1 MTEPAITPE
10 LVAKHNLTPEE
21 YAHAK
26 EILGGRE
33 PSYTELGIFSVMWSE
48 HCSYKNTRPLLKTF
62 PTKSPKILVGAGE
75 ENAGIID
82 IGDGLAIAFKIESHN
97 HPSAVEPFQGAA
109 TGVGGIVRD
118 IFTMGAR
125 PVCAVN
131 SLRFGPITKEII
143 PKNGKNK
150 SIESVQITQAGKIHF
165 GVEVIILS
173 EQQIAADVIAAVP
186 THIAKKYHVVPVS
199 KKKNSLTIALA
210 DPSDFAT
217 IDNLTHLLQSELE
230 IKTSSPEEIEAAIK
244 KYYSGNS
251 ETNGV
256 QNQIANNRRLFAE
269 VVSGIAHY
277 GNCFGIPTIA
287 GEVYFD
293 KSYEGNPLVNA
304 FCLGVL
310 RHEQIARGAAKGI
323 GNPVFYVGPA
333 TGRDG
338 LAGAAFASKDLTE
351 ESAEQQRGAVQVGD
365 PFMEKLVC
373 EACLELLATGCVAG
387 IQDMGAAGL
396 TCSTCE
402 TAARAGTGIEIE
414 LDKVPQRAPNM
425 TSYEIMLSESQERML
440 IIVHKG
446 REAEVKRIFD
456 KWDLPWAEVGFVT
469 DTGRMVVRH
478 GGKIVADIPAKK
490 IADESPVYQ
499 RESSEPEYL
508 KAVRAFRLDGIPDT
522 KTPADD
528 LKKLLAWPSIASKNW
543 VYRQYDHQVRDGSV
557 VLPGSDAAVIR
568 IKSDSLPVMGGTGDS
583 PVASG
588 NLPEAS
594 GRLVAGQNRP
604 VACSTQIPEKLIA
617 MTVDCNGVYVYLDPY
632 EGAKAVVTEACR
644 NLACS
649 GAVPLGATDN
659 LNMAN
664 PHKPELFWQMR
675 ESVRGLAEACKFF
688 NAPVTGGNCSLYNQN
703 PSGPIDPTPT
713 VAVVGIVEKL
723 EHVTTQWFKD
733 EGDAIILLGEIVDAN
748 DPILGLG
755 GSAYLQVIH
764 GKKTGSP
771 PRCDLETAK
780 TLHTT
785 LLGLIQSGLVKSA
798 HDCSDGGLAVALAES
813 CISQLIAR
821 ETPRLI
827 GATIDLSKVGQASS
841 LSEKE
846 THRQDACA
854 TMRLDAFLFG
864 ETQSRVVISCKPLD
878 TVKVVERAKL
888 MGVPAIQI
896 GKVGGDKLTVKTTS
910 GEFSAPLIELHDAWW
925 NSIARAMA

>member
-1 MTEPAITPE
+1 MTEPDITPE

-21 YAHAK
+21 YAHAV
-26 EILGGRE
+26 EILGRT

-48 HCSYKNTRPLLKTF
+48 HCSYKNTKPLLKTF
-62 PTKSPKILVGAGE
+62 PTKSPKIMVGAGE

-82 IGDGLAIAFKIESHN
+82 IGDGIAIAFKIESHN
-97 HPSAVEPFQGAA
+97 HPSAVEPFQGAT

-131 SLRFGPITKEII
+131 SLRFGPITKE
-143 PKNGKNK
+143 KAESGKRK
-150 SIESVQITQAGKIHF
+150 AEIGSAS
-165 GVEVIILS
+165 
-173 EQQIAADVIAAVP
+173 
-186 THIAKKYHVVPVS
+186 
-199 KKKNSLTIALA
+199 
-210 DPSDFAT
+210 DP
-217 IDNLTHLLQSELE
+217 
-230 IKTSSPEEIEAAIK
+230 EAAAEAQLK
-244 KYYSGNS
+244 
-251 ETNGV
+251 
-256 QNQIANNRRLFAE
+256 NNRRLFAG

-277 GNCFGIPTIA
+277 GNCFGIPTVA

-293 KSYEGNPLVNA
+293 KTYQGNPLVNA

-310 RHEQIARGAAKGI
+310 RHEQITRGAAKGV

-338 LAGAAFASKDLTE
+338 LAGAAFASQDLTE

-387 IQDMGAAGL
+387 MQDMGAAGL

-402 TAARAGTGIEIE
+402 MAARAGTGIEIE

-425 TSYEIMLSESQERML
+425 SSYEIMLSESQERML
-440 IIVHKG
+440 IVVHKG
-446 REAEVKRIFD
+446 REEEVKRIFD
-456 KWDLPWAEVGFVT
+456 KWDLPWSEIGIIT
-469 DTGRMVVRH
+469 DTGHMKVRH
-478 GGKIVADIPAKK
+478 GGKLVVDIPAKK

-499 RESSEPEYL
+499 REAKEPAYIAEV
-508 KAVRAFRLDGIPDT
+508 KAFRLDGI
-522 KTPADD
+522 ADCRLPIED

-568 IKSDSLPVMGGTGDS
+568 IKTDSLPVMSAELAAKVGDPTVS
-583 PVASG
+583 
-588 NLPEAS
+588 
-594 GRLVAGQNRP
+594 
-604 VACSTQIPEKLIA
+604 EKLIA
-617 MTVDCNGVYVYLDPY
+617 MTVDCNGGYVYLDPY
-632 EGAKAVVTEACR
+632 EGAKIAVAEACR

-649 GAVPLGATDN
+649 GAIPLGATDN
-659 LNMAN
+659 LNM
-664 PHKPELFWQMR
+664 PSPLKPELFWQIA
-675 ESVRGLAEACKFF
+675 ESVRGLAEGCRAF
-688 NAPVTGGNCSLYNQN
+688 NAPVTGGNCSLYNQS
-703 PSGPIDPTPT
+703 PAGPIDPTPT
-713 VAVVGIVEKL
+713 ISVVGLIEKL

-733 EGDAIILLGEIVDAN
+733 AGDAIILLGDAVDKA

-764 GKKTGSP
+764 GQKNGSP
-771 PRCDLETAK
+771 PRCDLEVAK

-785 LLGLIQSGLVKSA
+785 LIGLIQSGLVKSA
-798 HDCSDGGLAVALAES
+798 HDCSEGGLAVALAES

-827 GATIDLSKVGQASS
+827 GATIDLSALKDV
-841 LSEKE
+841 
-846 THRQDACA
+846 
-854 TMRLDAFLFG
+854 RLDALLFG
-864 ETQSRVVISCKPLD
+864 ETQSRVAISCQPLD
-878 TVKVVERAKL
+878 AVKVVERAKL
-888 MGVPAIQI
+888 MGVPATQI
-896 GKVGGDKLTVKTTS
+896 GKVGGDQLMVKTAA
-910 GEFSAPLIELHDAWW
+910 GEFSAPLTELHDAWW

>member
-10 LVAKHNLTPEE
+10 LVAKHNLTPDE

-26 EILGGRE
+26 QILGRE

-62 PTKSPKILVGAGE
+62 PTKSKKILVGAGE

-82 IGDGLAIAFKIESHN
+82 IGNGLAIAFKIESHN

-125 PVCAVN
+125 PICSVN
-131 SLRFGPITKEII
+131 SLRFGPITE
-143 PKNGKNK
+143 NRMG
-150 SIESVQITQAGKIHF
+150 SARASR
-165 GVEVIILS
+165 
-173 EQQIAADVIAAVP
+173 AAVDAP
-186 THIAKKYHVVPVS
+186 STAK
-199 KKKNSLTIALA
+199 A
-210 DPSDFAT
+210 DDEASSVTREDACAPRT
-217 IDNLTHLLQSELE
+217 E
-230 IKTSSPEEIEAAIK
+230 IL
-244 KYYSGNS
+244 
-251 ETNGV
+251 
-256 QNQIANNRRLFAE
+256 NNRRLFAG
-269 VVSGIAHY
+269 VVAGIAYY

-310 RHEQIARGAAKGI
+310 RHGQIARGAAKGI

-338 LAGAAFASKDLTE
+338 LAGAAFASQDLTE
-351 ESAEQQRGAVQVGD
+351 ESAEKQRGAVQVGD

-373 EACLELLATGCVAG
+373 EACLELLATGAVAG

-425 TSYEIMLSESQERML
+425 SSYEIMLSESQERML

-446 REAEVKRIFD
+446 REEEVKRIFD
-456 KWDLPWAEVGFVT
+456 KWDLPWSEIGFVT
-469 DTGRMVVRH
+469 DTGRMVVKH
-478 GGKIVADIPAKK
+478 HDEVVADIPAKK

-499 RESSEPEYL
+499 RDSKEPEYL
-508 KAVRAFRLDGIPDT
+508 KEVRAFRLDGIPDT
-522 KTPADD
+522 QDAKAD
-528 LKKLLAWPSIASKNW
+528 LLKLLAWPTIASKNW
-543 VYRQYDHQVRDGSV
+543 VYRQYDHMVRDGSV
-557 VLPGSDAAVIR
+557 VCPGSDAAVLR
-568 IKSDSLPVMGGTGDS
+568 IKADSLPDADS
-583 PVASG
+583 GITHHAS
-588 NLPEAS
+588 
-594 GRLVAGQNRP
+594 R
-604 VACSTQIPEKLIA
+604 IA
-617 MTVDCNGVYVYLDPY
+617 DKFIALTVDCNGAYVYLDPY
-632 EGAKAVVTEACR
+632 EGAKAAMAEACR

-649 GAVPLGATDN
+649 GAVPLGTTDN
-659 LNMAN
+659 LNM
-664 PHKPELFWQMR
+664 PSPLKPELFWQMK
-675 ESVRGLAEACKFF
+675 ESVRGLADACKAF
-688 NAPVTGGNCSLYNQN
+688 NAPVTGGNCSLYNQS
-703 PSGPIDPTPT
+703 PAGPIDPTPT
-713 VAVVGIVEKL
+713 VAVVGIIEKP

-733 EGDAIILLGEIVDAN
+733 EGDAIILLGDAVDQ
-748 DPILGLG
+748 DDSLLGLG

-764 GKKTGSP
+764 GQKNGTP

-780 TLHTT
+780 NLHTT

-798 HDCSDGGLAVALAES
+798 HDCSEGGLAVCLAES
-813 CISQLIAR
+813 CISQLVAR

-827 GATIDLSKVGQASS
+827 GAMVDLQAVAQASGLCS
-841 LSEKE
+841 RLN
-846 THRQDACA
+846 HRPEACA
-854 TMRLDAFLFG
+854 TMRLDALLFG
-864 ETQSRVVISCKPLD
+864 ETQSRVVITCQPLD
-878 TVKVVERAKL
+878 AVKVVERAKL
-888 MGVPAIQI
+888 MGVPAAQI
-896 GKVGGDKLTVKTTS
+896 GRVGGDQLAVKTAA
-910 GEFSAPLIELHDAWW
+910 GEFSVPVAELHDAWW

>member
-1 MTEPAITPE
+1 MQEPAITPE
-10 LVAKHNLTPEE
+10 LVQKHNLTPDE
-21 YAHAK
+21 YAKIK
-26 EILGGRE
+26 EVLGRE
-33 PSYTELGIFSVMWSE
+33 PGYTELGIFSVMWSE

-125 PVCAVN
+125 PVCAIN
-131 SLRFGPITKEII
+131 SLRFGPITADNAAGEKG
-143 PKNGKNK
+143 GKG
-150 SIESVQITQAGKIHF
+150 ER
-165 GVEVIILS
+165 E
-173 EQQIAADVIAAVP
+173 
-186 THIAKKYHVVPVS
+186 
-199 KKKNSLTIALA
+199 
-210 DPSDFAT
+210 
-217 IDNLTHLLQSELE
+217 
-230 IKTSSPEEIEAAIK
+230 KTSSTHALPPAPFPPGSPAAT
-244 KYYSGNS
+244 SA
-251 ETNGV
+251 EV
-256 QNQIANNRRLFAE
+256 LNNRRLFAG

-338 LAGAAFASKDLTE
+338 LAGAAFASQDLTD

-373 EACLELLATGCVAG
+373 EACLELLATGAVAG

-414 LDKVPQRAPNM
+414 LDKVPQRAPHM

-440 IIVHKG
+440 IIVKKG
-446 REAEVKRIFD
+446 REDEVKRIFD
-456 KWDLPWAEVGFVT
+456 KWDLPWSEIGQVT

-478 GGKIVADIPAKK
+478 HGRVVVDVPAKK
-490 IADESPVYQ
+490 LADEAPVYYRDAQ
-499 RESSEPEYL
+499 EPAYL
-508 KAVRAFRLDGIPDT
+508 KEIRAFTLDGI
-522 KTPADD
+522 ADCQSPIAD
-528 LKKLLAWPSIASKNW
+528 LKKLLGWPSIASKNW
-543 VYRQYDHQVRDGSV
+543 VYRQYDHMVRDGSV
-557 VLPGSDAAVIR
+557 VCPGSDAAVIR
-568 IKSDSLPVMGGTGDS
+568 IKTDSQPESSDAKPTAD
-583 PVASG
+583 
-588 NLPEAS
+588 
-594 GRLVAGQNRP
+594 
-604 VACSTQIPEKLIA
+604 KFIA

-632 EGAKAVVTEACR
+632 EGGKAAITEACR

-664 PHKPELFWQMR
+664 PHKPELFWQMK
-675 ESVRGLAEACKFF
+675 ESVRGLADGCKAF

-713 VAVVGIVEKL
+713 VAVVGLVEKP
-723 EHVTTQWFKD
+723 EYITTQWFKD
-733 EGDAIILLGEIVDAN
+733 EGDAIVLLGDVVDAK
-748 DPILGLG
+748 DSIFGLG
-755 GSAYLQVIH
+755 GSAYLQVVH

-771 PRCDLETAK
+771 PRCDFDQAK

-785 LLGLIQSGLVKSA
+785 LLGLIQSGLIKSA
-798 HDCSDGGLAVALAES
+798 HDCSDGGLMVALAES
-813 CISQLIAR
+813 CISQQIAR

-827 GATIDLSKVGQASS
+827 GAQIDLTGLLSPS
-841 LSEKE
+841 LSSAPSGGEGARRAGE
-846 THRQDACA
+846 EVL
-854 TMRLDAFLFG
+854 RLDALLFG
-864 ETQSRVVISCKPLD
+864 ETQSRVVVSCKPLD
-878 TVKVVERAKL
+878 AVKVIERAKL
-888 MGVPAIQI
+888 LGVPAARI
-896 GKVGGDKLTVKTTS
+896 GVVGGDKLVLKTS
-910 GEFSAPLIELHDAWW
+910 AGEFSVPTTELHDPWW
-925 NSIARAMA
+925 NSIARTMA

>member
-21 YAHAK
+21 YAHAV
-26 EILGGRE
+26 EILGRT

-82 IGDGLAIAFKIESHN
+82 IGDGIAIAFKIESHN
-97 HPSAVEPFQGAA
+97 HPSAVEPFQGAT

-131 SLRFGPITKEII
+131 SLRFGPIRAEDMKF
-143 PKNGKNK
+143 NGNPLTPSLSPSGGEGGRRPGEGDTADEKTLVTNK
-150 SIESVQITQAGKIHF
+150 
-165 GVEVIILS
+165 
-173 EQQIAADVIAAVP
+173 
-186 THIAKKYHVVPVS
+186 
-199 KKKNSLTIALA
+199 
-210 DPSDFAT
+210 
-217 IDNLTHLLQSELE
+217 
-230 IKTSSPEEIEAAIK
+230 
-244 KYYSGNS
+244 
-251 ETNGV
+251 
-256 QNQIANNRRLFAE
+256 RLFSG

-277 GNCFGIPTIA
+277 GNCFGIPTVA

-293 KSYEGNPLVNA
+293 KTYQGNPLVNA

-310 RHEQIARGAAKGI
+310 RHEQITRGAAKGV

-338 LAGAAFASKDLTE
+338 LAGAAFASQDLTE

-387 IQDMGAAGL
+387 MQDMGAAGL

-402 TAARAGTGIEIE
+402 MAARAGTGIEIE

-425 TSYEIMLSESQERML
+425 SSYEIMLSESQERML
-440 IIVHKG
+440 IVVHKG
-446 REAEVKRIFD
+446 REEVVKRIFD
-456 KWDLPWAEVGFVT
+456 KWDLPWSEIGIIT
-469 DTGRMVVRH
+469 DTGHMVVRH
-478 GGKIVADIPAKK
+478 GGKLVVDIPARK

-499 RESSEPEYL
+499 REAIEPAYL
-508 KAVRAFRLDGIPDT
+508 KDVRAFRLDGISDT
-522 KTPADD
+522 QNPGED

-543 VYRQYDHQVRDGSV
+543 VYRQYDQQVRAGSV

-568 IKSDSLPVMGGTGDS
+568 IKTDSLPVMSAELAAKVGDPKVS
-583 PVASG
+583 
-588 NLPEAS
+588 
-594 GRLVAGQNRP
+594 
-604 VACSTQIPEKLIA
+604 EKLIA
-617 MTVDCNGVYVYLDPY
+617 MTVDCNGGYVYLDPY
-632 EGAKAVVTEACR
+632 EGAKAAVAEACR

-649 GAVPLGATDN
+649 GAIPLGATDN
-659 LNMAN
+659 LNM
-664 PHKPELFWQMR
+664 PSPLKPELFWQIK
-675 ESVRGLAEACKFF
+675 ESVRGLADGCRAFD
-688 NAPVTGGNCSLYNQN
+688 APVTGGNCSLYNQS
-703 PSGPIDPTPT
+703 PAGPIDPTPT
-713 VAVVGIVEKL
+713 ISVVGLIEKL

-733 EGDAIILLGEIVDAN
+733 EGDAIILLGEIVDQA
-748 DPILGLG
+748 DPIFGLG

-764 GKKTGSP
+764 GQKNGSP
-771 PRCDLETAK
+771 PRCNLEVAK

-785 LLGLIQSGLVKSA
+785 LIGLIQSGLVKSA
-798 HDCSDGGLAVALAES
+798 HDCSEGGLAVALAES
-813 CISQLIAR
+813 CISQIIAR

-827 GATIDLSKVGQASS
+827 GATIDLSIPLTRPSDTLTPRGGVGRGEGAA
-841 LSEKE
+841 L
-846 THRQDACA
+846 
-854 TMRLDAFLFG
+854 RLDALLFG
-864 ETQSRVVISCKPLD
+864 ETQSRIVISCKALD
-878 TVKVVERAKL
+878 AVKVVERAKL
-888 MGVPAIQI
+888 MGVPAVQI
-896 GKVGGDKLTVKTTS
+896 GKVGGDKLTVKTAS
-910 GEFSAPLIELHDAWW
+910 GEFSAPLTELHDAWW

>member
-1 MTEPAITPE
+1 MSEPVITPE

-21 YAHAK
+21 YAHAR
-26 EILGGRE
+26 EILGRT

-82 IGDGLAIAFKIESHN
+82 IGDGIAIAFKIESHN
-97 HPSAVEPFQGAA
+97 HPSAVEPFQGAT

-131 SLRFGPITKEII
+131 SLRFGELT
-143 PKNGKNK
+143 
-150 SIESVQITQAGKIHF
+150 
-165 GVEVIILS
+165 
-173 EQQIAADVIAAVP
+173 DP
-186 THIAKKYHVVPVS
+186 TV
-199 KKKNSLTIALA
+199 
-210 DPSDFAT
+210 
-217 IDNLTHLLQSELE
+217 
-230 IKTSSPEEIEAAIK
+230 
-244 KYYSGNS
+244 
-251 ETNGV
+251 
-256 QNQIANNRRLFAE
+256 RRLFSG

-277 GNCFGIPTIA
+277 GNCFGIPTVA

-293 KSYEGNPLVNA
+293 KTYQGNPLVNA

-310 RHEQIARGAAKGI
+310 RHEQITRGAAKGV

-338 LAGAAFASKDLTE
+338 LAGAAFASQDLTE
-351 ESAEQQRGAVQVGD
+351 ASAEQQRGAVQVGD

-373 EACLELLATGCVAG
+373 EACLELLATGAVAG
-387 IQDMGAAGL
+387 MQDMGAAGL

-414 LDKVPQRAPNM
+414 LDKVPQRAPHM
-425 TSYEIMLSESQERML
+425 SSYEIMLSESQERML
-440 IIVHKG
+440 IVVHKG
-446 REAEVKRIFD
+446 REEEVKKIFD
-456 KWDLPWAEVGFVT
+456 KWDLPWSEIGVVT
-469 DTGRMVVRH
+469 DTGRMVVKH
-478 GGKIVADIPAKK
+478 GGKVVADIPAKK
-490 IADESPVYQ
+490 IADESPIYH
-499 RESSEPEYL
+499 RDAKEPEYL
-508 KAVRAFRLDGIPDT
+508 QAVRAFRLDGLADAND
-522 KTPADD
+522 PAAD
-528 LKKLLAWPSIASKNW
+528 LKKLLAFPSIASKNW

-568 IKSDSLPVMGGTGDS
+568 IKTDSLPVMSAELAAKVGDPNVS
-583 PVASG
+583 D
-588 NLPEAS
+588 
-594 GRLVAGQNRP
+594 
-604 VACSTQIPEKLIA
+604 KLIA
-617 MTVDCNGVYVYLDPY
+617 MTVDCNGAYVYLDPY
-632 EGAKAVVTEACR
+632 EGAKTAVAEACR

-649 GAVPLGATDN
+649 GAAPLGATDN
-659 LNMAN
+659 LNM
-664 PHKPELFWQMR
+664 PSPLKPELFWQIQ
-675 ESVRGLAEACKFF
+675 ESVRGLADGCRAF

-703 PSGPIDPTPT
+703 PAGPIDPTPT
-713 VAVVGIVEKL
+713 ISVVGLIEKP

-733 EGDAIILLGEIVDAN
+733 EGDAIILLGAPVDLA
-748 DPILGLG
+748 DPIFGLG

-798 HDCSDGGLAVALAES
+798 HDCSEGGLGVALAES

-821 ETPRLI
+821 DTPRLI
-827 GATIDLSKVGQASS
+827 GATIDLSAI
-841 LSEKE
+841 KE
-846 THRQDACA
+846 V
-854 TMRLDAFLFG
+854 RLDALLFG
-864 ETQSRVVISCKPLD
+864 ETQSRVVISCAALD
-878 TVKVVERAKL
+878 AVKVVERAKL
-888 MGVPAIQI
+888 MGVPAVQI
-896 GKVGGDKLTVKTTS
+896 GQVGGDKLTVKTAG
-910 GEFSAPLIELHDAWW
+910 GECSAPLAELHDAWW